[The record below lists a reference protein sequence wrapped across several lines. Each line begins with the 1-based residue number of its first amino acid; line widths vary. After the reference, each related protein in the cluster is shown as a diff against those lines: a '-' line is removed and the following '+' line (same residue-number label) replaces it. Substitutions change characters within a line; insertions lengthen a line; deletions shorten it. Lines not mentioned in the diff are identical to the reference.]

1 MWTLMVDLVPGVAPT
16 LSSMLMLSMLL
27 TPMIG
32 ALAVTLLRKK
42 RAAEITTI
50 ASASL
55 VLVQAIALVAAV
67 IAEKRIIAFG
77 ELFYLD
83 AFGALVLLPVAGVG
97 FISALYSINYMGRQY
112 GHGLVDDRRII
123 RYYQGFNV
131 FLLTM
136 LFVPVSNSM
145 GAMWVAIEATTLVS
159 VLLIMLYTKESAIEA
174 AWKYLIIATVGLSFA
189 LFGTVFFYYANVT
202 AVPGTDPNIAMNWTD
217 MVTNSKLLDP
227 NIVKIA
233 FIFILVGFGT
243 KAGLAPM
250 HTWLPDAHSEAP
262 TPVSALLSGVLLN
275 CSIYGILRFHIIT
288 SGTLGPEFP
297 SQLLVILGV
306 ASIGIAAASMYFQKD
321 MKRMLAY
328 SSVEHMGI
336 IALAVG
342 FGGFVGIY
350 GALLHIINHAI
361 AKPLMFFAS
370 GTISQKY
377 ETKAMSEIRGI
388 IKTMPVTGALF
399 LIGGLAI
406 VGMPPFNIF
415 LSEFLILSS
424 GFGSGQFLASSL
436 VIAFLVVIFAG
447 FMKHLIR
454 MVFGSPKESGRKMP
468 ADVAIK
474 QDEMGLLAV
483 VPMIVLAVLVVVLGF
498 YIPQPLQALAGDVMS
513 IFNQGS
519 AITTAT
525 TGLAPGGAS
534 S

>member
-1 MWTLMVDLVPGVAPT
+1 MVDLAPGIFST
-16 LSSMLMLSMLL
+16 ESSMLILSLIL
-27 TPMIG
+27 TPMAG
-32 ALAVTLLRKK
+32 AVAVTLLRKK
-42 RAAEITTI
+42 RAAEITTV
-50 ASASL
+50 ATASL
-55 VLVQAIALVAAV
+55 VMVQAIALVAAV
-67 IAEKRIIAFG
+67 IAEKKIFAFG
-77 ELFYLD
+77 DLFYLD
-83 AFGALVLLPVAGVG
+83 ALGALVLLPVAGVG
-97 FISALYSINYMGRQY
+97 FISSLYSINYMGRQY
-112 GHGLVDDRRII
+112 EQGLVDEKHIN
-123 RYYQGFNV
+123 RYYQGFNI

-202 AVPGTDPNIAMNWTD
+202 GVPGTDPNIAMNWTN
-217 MVTNSKLLDP
+217 MVANSKLLDP
-227 NIVKIA
+227 NIIKIA

-275 CSIYGILRFHIIT
+275 CSIYGILRFQIIT

-297 SQLLVILGV
+297 SQLLLIFGV
-306 ASIGIAAASMYFQKD
+306 VSIGIAAASMYFQKD

-336 IALAVG
+336 VALGVG
-342 FGGFVGIY
+342 FGGFIGIY
-350 GALLHIINHAI
+350 GALLHIVNHAI

-370 GTISQKY
+370 GTISQRY
-377 ETKAMSEIRGI
+377 GTKAMSEIKGI
-388 IKTMPVTGALF
+388 IKAMPVTGVLF

-415 LSEFLILSS
+415 VSEFMILSA

-436 VIAFLVVIFAG
+436 VIGFLVVIFAG
-447 FMKHLIR
+447 FMRHLIR
-454 MVFGSPKESGRKMP
+454 MVFGSPEESGKRVP
-468 ADVAIK
+468 ADVATK
-474 QDEMGLLAV
+474 KDEMGLLAV
-483 VPMIVLAVLVVVLGF
+483 IPMIILVAFVIILGF
-498 YIPQPLQALAGDVMS
+498 YIPQPLQALAGDVLQ

-519 AITTAT
+519 ATAT
-525 TGLAPGGAS
+525 TTPATGLASGGVS
-534 S
+534 G

>member
-1 MWTLMVDLVPGVAPT
+1 MAAE
-16 LSSMLMLSMLL
+16 SSALMLSMLL
-27 TPMIG
+27 TPVAG
-32 ALAVTLLRKK
+32 ALAVTLVRKK
-42 RAAEITTI
+42 RVAEMATV
-50 ASASL
+50 ASATL
-55 VLVQAIALVAAV
+55 VLLQAVALVAAV
-67 IAEKRIIAFG
+67 ISEKKIAAFD

-97 FISALYSINYMGRQY
+97 CISALYSVNYMGRQY
-112 GHGLVDDRRII
+112 EHGLVDDRRIT
-123 RYYQGFNV
+123 RYYQGFNI

-136 LFVPVSNSM
+136 LFVPLSNNM

-159 VLLIMLYTKESAIEA
+159 VLLIMLYTRESAIEA

-189 LFGTVFFYYANVT
+189 LFGTVFFYYTNVNAT
-202 AVPGTDPNIAMNWTD
+202 SAESDSAMNWTD
-217 MVTNSKLLDP
+217 MVANSALLDP

-233 FIFILVGFGT
+233 FIFVLIGFGT

-275 CSIYGILRFHIIT
+275 CSIYGILRFHIVT

-297 SQLLVILGV
+297 SQLMVILGV
-306 ASIGIAAASMYFQKD
+306 VSVGIAAASMYFQKD

-336 IALAVG
+336 VALAMG

-350 GALLHIINHAI
+350 GALLHIINQAI

-370 GTISQKY
+370 GTISHRY

-388 IKTMPVTGALF
+388 IKVMPVTGALF
-399 LIGGLAI
+399 LVGGLAI

-415 LSEFLILSS
+415 ASEFLILSA
-424 GFGSGQFLASSL
+424 GFGTGQFLASAL

-447 FMKHLIR
+447 FMKHTIR
-454 MVFGSPKESGRKMP
+454 MVFGTPKQAGKRIPEDSETYDTAK
-468 ADVAIK
+468 
-474 QDEMGLLAV
+474 LAL
-483 VPMIVLAVLVVVLGF
+483 VPMLVLAALVVILGF
-498 YIPQPLQALAGDVMS
+498 YIPEPLQALVNDVVLV
-513 IFNQGS
+513 FNQGQD
-519 AITTAT
+519 APAATAQI
-525 TGLAPGGAS
+525 GGAVG
-534 S
+534 

>member
-1 MWTLMVDLVPGVAPT
+1 MAAAE
-16 LSSMLMLSMLL
+16 SSALIISMLL
-27 TPMIG
+27 TPVAG
-32 ALAVTLLRKK
+32 ALAPTLFRKK
-42 RAAEITTI
+42 KVAEMATV
-50 ASASL
+50 ASAAL
-55 VLVQAIALVAAV
+55 VLVQAAALVAGV
-67 IAEKRIIAFG
+67 ISEKKITTFD

-97 FISALYSINYMGRQY
+97 CMSAIYSVDYMGKQY
-112 GHGLVDDRRII
+112 ERGLVDDRRII

-136 LFVPVSNSM
+136 LFVPLSNNM

-189 LFGTVFFYYANVT
+189 LFGTVFFYYTNANAT
-202 AVPGTDPNIAMNWTD
+202 SAEPDSAMNWTD
-217 MVTNSKLLDP
+217 MVANSKLLDP

-233 FIFILVGFGT
+233 FIFVLIGFGT

-275 CSIYGILRFHIIT
+275 CSIYGILRFHIIS

-297 SQLLVILGV
+297 SQLMIILGV
-306 ASIGIAAASMYFQKD
+306 VSVGIAAASMYFQKD

-336 IALAVG
+336 VALAMG
-342 FGGFVGIY
+342 FGGFAGIY
-350 GALLHIINHAI
+350 GALLHIINHAV

-370 GTISQKY
+370 GTISHRY

-388 IKTMPVTGALF
+388 IRVMPVTGALF

-406 VGMPPFNIF
+406 VGMPPFNVF
-415 LSEFLILSS
+415 ASEFLILSA
-424 GFGSGQFLASSL
+424 GFGAGQFLAAAL

-447 FMKHLIR
+447 FMKHTVR
-454 MVFGSPKESGRKMP
+454 MVFGAPKEPGKRMP
-468 ADVAIK
+468 EDAAMHGTGK
-474 QDEMGLLAV
+474 LAV
-483 VPMIVLAVLVVVLGF
+483 VPMLVLAALVVMLGF
-498 YIPQPLQALAGDVMS
+498 YIPEPLQALANDVMAV
-513 IFNQGS
+513 FQ
-519 AITTAT
+519 T
-525 TGLAPGGAS
+525 TGGAAG
-534 S
+534 